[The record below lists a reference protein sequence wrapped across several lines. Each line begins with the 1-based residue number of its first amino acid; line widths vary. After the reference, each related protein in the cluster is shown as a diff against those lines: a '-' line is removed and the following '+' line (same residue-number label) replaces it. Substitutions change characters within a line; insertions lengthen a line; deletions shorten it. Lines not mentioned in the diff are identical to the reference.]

1 MSVRKRAPA
10 VPLRDILAHQPTFPD
25 RQSPSF
31 RQSALAAISLA
42 AALAVPGPSTAA
54 PAHTSHASPHHHP
67 TRHTSQGTAADNQAA
82 AARRAVAQAR
92 AVQQALVARQQLQA
106 RDLAARTAAR
116 DAARAQARQD
126 TARAAA
132 LSEATVDATTQLQQ
146 TEQQTAELTDRVAV
160 LRAEQTRLRTEL
172 DRDSAAVTPLL
183 PLAAR
188 LAHYPADTLLAAPV
202 PPDRAIAGLLVIQGL
217 SAQLERQAGAIRA
230 RRAVLA
236 GLDADLAREGA
247 RLADLQQRQTAQ
259 RDSVARAAEAAR
271 QAQQRSNSAATQAAR
286 QVEDA
291 TRKASSLQDAVNRIE
306 ALEKAAEDQLE
317 QAAEA
322 AARAHRADEAASARA
337 RAAAIAQG
345 PGPGLSAA
353 PPGRP
358 AGRGAPVPGTI
369 VTGWG
374 AATEAGP
381 ATGITYA
388 PPSGATVR
396 TPCAGQ
402 VDFAGAFRSYGQMV
416 ILNCGRQ
423 YRFVLAGLGGLAVT
437 TGQAL
442 AHGAPVGRMPD
453 WAGQGTRPT
462 LFVQLRHGGGT
473 VDPAPFL

>member
-1 MSVRKRAPA
+1 MG
-10 VPLRDILAHQPTFPD
+10 LMGLLAG
-25 RQSPSF
+25 
-31 RQSALAAISLA
+31 L
-42 AALAVPGPSTAA
+42 VPGPSHAA
-54 PAHTSHASPHHHP
+54 SPHPTQNSPHHHAS
-67 TRHTSQGTAADNQAA
+67 RHSSQGAAADNAAA

-92 AVQQALVARQQLQA
+92 AAQQALIARQQLQA

-132 LSEATVDATTQLQQ
+132 LSDATVDATAQLQQ
-146 TEQQTAELTDRVAV
+146 TEQQTAELGDRIAA

-172 DRDSAAVTPLL
+172 ARDSASVTPML

-188 LAHYPADTLLAAPV
+188 LARYPADTLLAAPV

-217 SAQLERQAGAIRA
+217 SAQLEQRAGAIRA
-230 RRAVLA
+230 RHAVLA

-247 RLADLQQRQTAQ
+247 RLSDLQQQQAAQ

-291 TRKASSLQDAVNRIE
+291 TRRASSLQDAVNRIE

-317 QAAEA
+317 QAAQA
-322 AARAHRADEAASARA
+322 AARAHRADEAAAARA

-345 PGPGLSAA
+345 PGPGLNAT
-353 PPGRP
+353 PPGTP

-369 VTGWG
+369 VTAWG

-388 PPSGATVR
+388 PPSGAAVR

-416 ILNCGRQ
+416 ILNCGRH
-423 YRFVLAGLGGLAVT
+423 YRFVMAGLGGLAVS

-442 AHGAPVGRMPD
+442 ARGAPVGRMPD
-453 WAGQGTRPT
+453 WSGQGARPT
-462 LFVQLRHGGGT
+462 LFVQLRHGGGA